1 MDIFY
6 ERYLQIRKD
15 AETYLQVKSD
25 MVSKPDIYTQKNI
38 EDINIKMKELIDKFR
53 YMETLIKTGNENE
66 MKKYLNKFYPYSL
79 QFLEGKSRNV
89 SNNLAKDMETFTNR
103 DMGRF
108 TTNIK
113 ESTVKSFR

>member
-1 MDIFY
+1 
-6 ERYLQIRKD
+6 
-15 AETYLQVKSD
+15 
-25 MVSKPDIYTQKNI
+25 
-38 EDINIKMKELIDKFR
+38 
-53 YMETLIKTGNENE
+53 